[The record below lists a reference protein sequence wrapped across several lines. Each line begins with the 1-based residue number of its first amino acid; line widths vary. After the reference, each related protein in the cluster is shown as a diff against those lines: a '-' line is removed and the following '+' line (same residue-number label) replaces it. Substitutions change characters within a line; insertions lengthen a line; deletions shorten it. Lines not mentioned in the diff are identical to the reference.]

1 MKQYICE
8 IIRTDQNKIYIE
20 GYDNYEEHRDFLYI
34 NPSIFHGM
42 LGRRYHT
49 IYCDKQFLND
59 NIGRNF
65 VKEILKPMASLDNGK
80 GIIFLNKYC

>member
-49 IYCDKQFLND
+49 IYCDK
-59 NIGRNF
+59 
-65 VKEILKPMASLDNGK
+65 
-80 GIIFLNKYC
+80 